1 MLLEFGM
8 YNKSEICSMEL
19 MCQFRNNQ
27 SRRNC
32 SRFMTYWRSSVFILS
47 IPSSMQIMEIKQ
59 LSVADS
65 LSIKCLLGRKQ
76 FKSLK
81 KKNSLKNL
89 DQIRIAIANQV
100 QKETKMI

>member
-1 MLLEFGM
+1 MPPEFGM

-27 SRRNC
+27 SRRNY
-32 SRFMTYWRSSVFILS
+32 SRFMTYWKSSVFILS
-47 IPSSMQIMEIKQ
+47 ILPPMQIMEIYR
-59 LSVADS
+59 LSEADS
-65 LSIKCLLGRKQ
+65 LSIKCLLGRNQ

-89 DQIRIAIANQV
+89 DQIWIAIANQV
-100 QKETKMI
+100 QKETRMI

>member
-1 MLLEFGM
+1 MPPEFGM

-19 MCQFRNNQ
+19 MCLFRNNR

-32 SRFMTYWRSSVFILS
+32 SRFTTYWKSSVFILS
-47 IPSSMQIMEIKQ
+47 ILPLMQIMEIKQ
-59 LSVADS
+59 LLEADS
-65 LSIKCLLGRKQ
+65 LSIKCLLGRNQ
-76 FKSLK
+76 FKSMK

-89 DQIRIAIANQV
+89 DQIQIAIANQV